1 MARSRLFGPCT
12 TRFLHSPAY
21 SIYACRLETGTGTGT
36 GIHVGLSPGAGAVG
50 IGCIF
55 RFPQSGRVRTGCHY
69 YAHCHFRHIRGRQ
82 QTVDLV
88 GKNRVCHDHSVRRI
102 LRTIVRKRLRRR
114 RRHVVP
120 DSVFFDRIGRRRGI
134 AGAGCTGHIVA
145 SSVFRMQP
153 ARYCDGHLIRSGRHN
168 DTVPCKNVPV
178 YDKITPVK

>member
-1 MARSRLFGPCT
+1 MDIFYKYFSMGAWRAADFSDLVQPVFFIVLLIVYTFAAWRRGLVLALAFTLASALGLALSASGVFSVSHKAAAFALVAITTLTAIFGI
-12 TRFLHSPAY
+12 F
-21 SIYACRLETGTGTGT
+21 
-36 GIHVGLSPGAGAVG
+36 GAG
-50 IGCIF
+50 
-55 RFPQSGRVRTGCHY
+55 
-69 YAHCHFRHIRGRQ
+69 Q
-82 QTVDLV
+82 QTVGLV

-134 AGAGCTGHIVA
+134 AGAGCTGRIVA

-168 DTVPCKNVPV
+168 DTVPC
-178 YDKITPVK
+178 